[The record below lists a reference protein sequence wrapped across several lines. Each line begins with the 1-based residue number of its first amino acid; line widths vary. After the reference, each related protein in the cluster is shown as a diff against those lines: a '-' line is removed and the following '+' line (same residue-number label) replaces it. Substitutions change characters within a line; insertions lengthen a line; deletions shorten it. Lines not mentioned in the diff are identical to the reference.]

1 VFDRKSDA
9 MHRGRELAR
18 SERTELVAH
27 GRDGRIQEKDSFGHD
42 RAPPRE
48 GRSGPKG
55 YGSLGG
61 EFLVRKGINISKPIY
76 EQAIR
81 GEKKDQNTRKR

>member
-1 VFDRKSDA
+1 
-9 MHRGRELAR
+9 MHHGRELAR

-27 GRDGRIQEKDSFGHD
+27 GRDGRIQEKNNYGHD
-42 RAPPRE
+42 PMPPRE

-61 EFLVRKGINISKPIY
+61 ELLVRKGINISKPIY
-76 EQAIR
+76 EQALR
-81 GEKKDQNTRKR
+81 GEKKDQTARKR